1 MRNRMAVISF
11 KSEAV
16 TDMVKRMTPRLTWMS
31 FNSRARDTQAL
42 YMMEP
47 MITAV
52 VDFTNPKRLNS
63 WVPMMTLANPMT
75 MVPVPMEYQKSF
87 LLAVHAACQGRKA
100 IGNGQAHDFH
110 HAFVFGQGSDKHVVV
125 AHSAQE
131 VAGTRL

>member
-75 MVPVPMEYQKSF
+75 MVPVPMEISKNPFCWQYTLPARAAKP
-87 LLAVHAACQGRKA
+87 LAMARPTIFTMPLSLAR
-100 IGNGQAHDFH
+100 
-110 HAFVFGQGSDKHVVV
+110 
-125 AHSAQE
+125 E
-131 VAGTRL
+131 VTSTSLSPTARRR